1 VSSAARTEAGPPK
14 MTPPWDPACQS
25 VEIVCPTG
33 IPPHDLPE
41 PMPESLQFVFE
52 ILLVLALVAANGF
65 FVAAEFALVKVRASQ
80 LRPLAKHGGWKI
92 KFALKATENL
102 DSALSATQLGITLAS
117 LGLGWVGEPF
127 VARRLTPWLLQW
139 GITDQTVIH
148 SIAFGVAFV
157 TITFLHIVFGEQAPK
172 MLAIQHA
179 KPATLWLSAPLM
191 IFQYIF
197 YPFIWLLNK
206 SANQIL
212 RWAGLQPDSEG
223 EHSFSAEELE
233 YVFSQARHSHPG
245 DALINRLMVRAV
257 RLRTVTAQQTMR
269 PRDQIVALWL
279 DKPLTENFRV
289 AQVAGFSRFPVC
301 SGSLDDVKGIVLVR
315 EWLWQTIALGPDAS
329 FEPLIRP
336 VLTFTLRT
344 PIHTMIELFRTSR
357 VHLAI
362 VLDHDQKTAGLV
374 SFEDVL
380 EEIVGDIRDEFDLGR
395 GPVFEHTDTLIVV
408 SGLFTMRELQA
419 ETGWAFEWQPRE
431 TVAMWAERNRGQ
443 PLRRGDTFSI
453 GDYRVTATEVTA
465 ERPRRIRVER
475 PATEST

>member
-1 VSSAARTEAGPPK
+1 
-14 MTPPWDPACQS
+14 
-25 VEIVCPTG
+25 
-33 IPPHDLPE
+33 
-41 PMPESLQFVFE
+41 MPEAVQVVLE

-80 LRPLAKHGGWKI
+80 LRPLAKAGGLKV
-92 KFALKATENL
+92 KFALKATEHL

-127 VARRLTPWLLQW
+127 VGRRLAPLLAHW
-139 GITDQTVIH
+139 GVTDPTAVH
-148 SIAFGVAFV
+148 SISFAVAFV
-157 TITFLHIVFGEQAPK
+157 VITFLHIVFGEQAPK

-179 KPATLWLSAPLM
+179 KPVTLWISLPLM
-191 IFQYIF
+191 AFHYVF
-197 YPFIWLLNK
+197 FPFIWLLNHT
-206 SANQIL
+206 ANQIL
-212 RWAGLQPDSEG
+212 RWAGLEPDAEG

-233 YVFSQARHSHPG
+233 YVFSRARHSHPG

-279 DKPLTENFRV
+279 DKPLAENLRV
-289 AQVAGFSRFPVC
+289 AQTAGFSRFPVC
-301 SGSLDDVKGIVLVR
+301 SGSLDDVRGIVLVR
-315 EWLWQTIALGPDAS
+315 EWLWQSLALGPDAS

-336 VLTFTLRT
+336 ALTFTLKT

-362 VLDHDQKTAGLV
+362 VLDNDEKTVGLV

-395 GPVFEHTDTLIVV
+395 GPVFEHTDTVIVV
-408 SGLFTMRELQA
+408 SGIFTMRELQA

-431 TVAMWAERNRGQ
+431 TVAAWAERNHGQ
-443 PLRRGDTFSI
+443 PLKRGETFPI
-453 GDYRVTATEVTA
+453 GDYRVTATDMSA
-465 ERPRRIRVER
+465 DRPRRIRVER
-475 PATEST
+475 PPAEAANADA